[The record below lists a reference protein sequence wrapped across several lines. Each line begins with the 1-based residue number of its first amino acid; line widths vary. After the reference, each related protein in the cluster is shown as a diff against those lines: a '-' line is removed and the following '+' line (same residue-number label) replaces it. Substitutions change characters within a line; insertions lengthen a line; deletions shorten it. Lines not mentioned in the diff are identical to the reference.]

1 MKTSKLCV
9 LGGVFA
15 VCLAAGAETPDRFIR
30 YAEATGVQAVDV
42 GVRGRYGTKMEAS
55 IEWTALWDSV
65 TERVFWPNAP
75 FSAVGPVTRKFDSP
89 TVIMVR

>member
-15 VCLAAGAETPDRFIR
+15 ACLAAGAETPDRFIR

-42 GVRGRYGTKMEAS
+42 GVRGRYGTPGNSGA
-55 IEWTALWDSV
+55 
-65 TERVFWPNAP
+65 R
-75 FSAVGPVTRKFDSP
+75 TRW
-89 TVIMVR
+89 

>member
-30 YAEATGVQAVDV
+30 YVEATV
-42 GVRGRYGTKMEAS
+42 G
-55 IEWTALWDSV
+55 LLL
-65 TERVFWPNAP
+65 
-75 FSAVGPVTRKFDSP
+75 
-89 TVIMVR
+89 